1 MKDLLK
7 LKVKLFQLGRKHWP
21 IVSESKHPQGY
32 YETLRIKDIDHGD
45 VEVIIHQQRYC
56 RGPKK
61 FQLNYINV
69 YFPALRKTAMR
80 ADIKVMVS
88 ALEKR
93 MMQAA

>member
-21 IVSESKHPQGY
+21 VITVSKHPEGY
-32 YETLRIKDIDHGD
+32 YETVRLKDVDHGD

-56 RGPKK
+56 RGRKR

-69 YFPALRKTAMR
+69 YFPALRKTAMKS
-80 ADIKVMVS
+80 DIKTMVS

-93 MMQAA
+93 MMQVA